1 MSVIFPGSGR
11 GQGEGCRQRRGAE
24 AFWLTPLMGGFS
36 LDGTVG
42 YRLNFGIAAGFAGM
56 PGQEGWNP
64 GGAKHI
70 MLE

>member
-1 MSVIFPGSGR
+1 M
-11 GQGEGCRQRRGAE
+11 
-24 AFWLTPLMGGFS
+24 PLMGGFS
-36 LDGTVG
+36 LDGTAG
-42 YRLNFGIAAGFAGM
+42 YRLKFGIAAGFAGM